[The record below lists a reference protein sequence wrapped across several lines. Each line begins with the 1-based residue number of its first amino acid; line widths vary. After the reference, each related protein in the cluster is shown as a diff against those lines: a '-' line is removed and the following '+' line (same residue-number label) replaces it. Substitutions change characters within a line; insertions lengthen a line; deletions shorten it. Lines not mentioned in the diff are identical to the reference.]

1 MSVSATLR
9 ECAMITDVSRGGRCC
24 AVAAPGSRPRER
36 ERDWNGIA
44 TKTNEAE
51 VKIHRR
57 AMPPK
62 KTIDKKAKKSPSK
75 AVEKAPILSKG
86 EASSAEGGCVVKI
99 EACKS

>member
-9 ECAMITDVSRGGRCC
+9 ECSMVTDVSRGGRCC

-36 ERDWNGIA
+36 ERVA

-51 VKIHRR
+51 EIIHRR

>member
-1 MSVSATLR
+1 
-9 ECAMITDVSRGGRCC
+9 
-24 AVAAPGSRPRER
+24 
-36 ERDWNGIA
+36 
-44 TKTNEAE
+44 
-51 VKIHRR
+51 
-57 AMPPK
+57 MPPK

>member
-1 MSVSATLR
+1 MALWR
-9 ECAMITDVSRGGRCC
+9 H
-24 AVAAPGSRPRER
+24 
-36 ERDWNGIA
+36 RDRDHVNVHGIA

>member
-1 MSVSATLR
+1 M
-9 ECAMITDVSRGGRCC
+9 
-24 AVAAPGSRPRER
+24 AAPGSRPRER
-36 ERDWNGIA
+36 ERYRDQD
-44 TKTNEAE
+44 ERSR
-51 VKIHRR
+51 KIHRR